1 MTRNSFSVRSNPFRT
16 KKNSFPE
23 NYYYSTLY
31 DNYLLHI
38 LEKNKS
44 IKINKEI
51 KNKKQEITTMF
62 RDKFGPNFLNVKPDS
77 LLLFEKLFGRCL
89 FDPDSQFLSH
99 FPKLRKKFINER
111 KISEL
116 KLKDKINMGQML
128 FFELRGK
135 GKKQTQYLDMAKER
149 QFAVSKNFESSPTK
163 DVVQAGYYQKTFW
176 EKNKQK
182 LRKYFEKNMF
192 RSADYFI
199 GEENEDYINLQENSN
214 EGQSS
219 IAKNEENENE
229 SDSNTSLNNSNI
241 KNAKEK
247 NNGSNKLDMDK
258 TKGKNSKENKL
269 ELKLFSRDEEN
280 NKKKNKETK
289 NFRNKTTEKNDE
301 KIISSNK
308 NKNSIP
314 ILHPNHLKIK
324 SRNLNNLHGILG
336 NTIHYNNGS
345 YNISYTKINES
356 NSNNSNFLNTMNNF
370 NLSSRGFP
378 SKLNNYK
385 KYLSNNIF
393 QKKKIVSLKNKHYKF
408 KNKLSNQITKLND
421 CTNKCNTELIKII
434 DINNDDNYEEKK
446 KKFKN
451 KNKLDIK
458 ELLID
463 KKDTKQFESDSDADN
478 EEKEE
483 QTEKI
488 KEREKITIKSILAG
502 ARSDLKNNFGGKL
515 VPRDKEKMLKR
526 EINRISDEQAL
537 GYVDDFIEKQ
547 KELDVRKILGADS
560 KLQMKKKKEMT
571 LIRLKTKKNYDKMVR
586 LRNQI
591 IIDRSKIFKAP
602 DNIDI
607 N

>member
-62 RDKFGPNFLNVKPDS
+62 RDKFGRNFLNVKPDS

-89 FDPDSQFLSH
+89 FHPDSQFLSH
-99 FPKLRKKFINER
+99 FPKLQKKFINER

-128 FFELRGK
+128 FFDLRGK

-219 IAKNEENENE
+219 IVKNEENENE

-247 NNGSNKLDMDK
+247 NNGNNKLDMDK

-280 NKKKNKETK
+280 NKIKNKETK
-289 NFRNKTTEKNDE
+289 NFRNKTTTKNDE
-301 KIISSNK
+301 KIISSFK
-308 NKNSIP
+308 SKNSIP
-314 ILHPNHLKIK
+314 ILHSNHLKIK

-336 NTIHYNNGS
+336 NTMHYNNGS

-547 KELDVRKILGADS
+547 KELDVRKILGTDS
-560 KLQMKKKKEMT
+560 KLQMKKRKEMT

-591 IIDRSKIFKAP
+591 IIDRSKIFKGP
-602 DNIDI
+602 ENVDI